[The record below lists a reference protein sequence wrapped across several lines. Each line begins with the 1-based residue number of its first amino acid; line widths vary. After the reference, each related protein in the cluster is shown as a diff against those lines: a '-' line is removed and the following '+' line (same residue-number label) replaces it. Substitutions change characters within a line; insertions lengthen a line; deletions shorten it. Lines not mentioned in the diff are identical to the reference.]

1 MRLIHSYRARLAGR
15 ALPGIRASTQHYLC
29 VGGRDLGYGDLGV
42 FGQKHFETPHLDRLT
57 AEGMRFNQHYAGSTV
72 CDPSRDALLSGVTFI
87 RGHTFIRGN
96 KPVQP
101 EGQHPIPSENITVAE
116 LFRDRGYRTGAV
128 GKWGLGAPDTEGVPN
143 RQGCDFF
150 YGYNCQR
157 EAHSYYPEHVWRNE
171 DRVVLEENLN
181 GERGVYSHDLMT
193 AEALDFIRA
202 SRDGPFFSSSRT
214 RFPTRRST
222 YRSIRWS
229 PSSGG
234 FPKRRFRAGTH
245 AWAASKRCVQGSSKI
260 QRRHSS
266 YTTSKAIPERPR
278 MSQTSMPISWKR
290 SPRF

>member
-1 MRLIHSYRARLAGR
+1 M
-15 ALPGIRASTQHYLC
+15 
-29 VGGRDLGYGDLGV
+29 
-42 FGQKHFETPHLDRLT
+42 
-57 AEGMRFNQHYAGSTV
+57 
-72 CDPSRDALLSGVTFI
+72 
-87 RGHTFIRGN
+87 
-96 KPVQP
+96 
-101 EGQHPIPSENITVAE
+101 AE
-116 LFRDRGYRTGAV
+116 LLRDRVYRTGAI

-143 RQGCDFF
+143 RQGFDFF

-171 DRVVLEENLN
+171 DRVVLEEKLN

-234 FPKRRFRAGTH
+234 FPKRRFRAGTI
-245 AWAASKRCVQGSSKI
+245 SVSGI
-260 QRRHSS
+260 LRRLMR
-266 YTTSKAIPERPR
+266 E
-278 MSQTSMPISWKR
+278 W
-290 SPRF
+290 